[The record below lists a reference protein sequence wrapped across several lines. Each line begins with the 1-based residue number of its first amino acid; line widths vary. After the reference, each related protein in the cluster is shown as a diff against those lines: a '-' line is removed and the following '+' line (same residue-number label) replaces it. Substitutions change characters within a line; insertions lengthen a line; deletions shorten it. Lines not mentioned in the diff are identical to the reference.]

1 MQPTDGSA
9 WVEIYIFQYNT
20 RGIGGSDRV
29 NRSTEQESTL
39 FFIFIRLLGYPLVE
53 VRRATDEPA

>member
-9 WVEIYIFQYNT
+9 RAEIYIFQYNT
-20 RGIGGSDRV
+20 RGIGGSDRA

-39 FFIFIRLLGYPLVE
+39 FFIFIRLPDT
-53 VRRATDEPA
+53 R

>member
-9 WVEIYIFQYNT
+9 QAEIYIFQYNT
-20 RGIGGSDRV
+20 RGIDGSDRA

-39 FFIFIRLLGYPLVE
+39 FFIFIRLPDT
-53 VRRATDEPA
+53 R